1 MQLVREVVSVE
12 PVRRTGC
19 RRAMVGPRLEAYV
32 SPYRNRT
39 GWALGTLALG
49 TLALGTL
56 ALGTWR
62 KREQRI
68 RFTELPELPELPE
81 PEIPT

>member
-49 TLALGTL
+49 TLALGT
-56 ALGTWR
+56 WR